1 MQSKAATV
9 DEYLKEVPKERLP
22 AINKIRQL
30 CLQELKGYKETMQYG
45 GHVYQKKGIPEVGF
59 FSQKNNIALYIL
71 KKDVVDKYRD
81 ELKGVSVGKGAIRYT
96 NIAKIDFDLI
106 KKMLAD
112 TFTSTNSICG

>member
-9 DEYLKEVPKERLP
+9 DEYLKEVSKERLP

-30 CLQELKGYKETMQYG
+30 CLQELKGYKEAMRYG
-45 GHVYQKKGIPEVGF
+45 GPVYEKNGVPEVGF

-81 ELKGVSVGKGAIRYT
+81 KLKGISVGKGVIRYT
-96 NIAKIDFDLI
+96 NPAKIDFELI

-112 TFTSTNSICG
+112 NYSSSNTICG